1 MRHTTFSTRFFHKS
15 SPTFAFDICSV
26 RVDVSRLDDPRFL
39 GNLKFGFHPTTSHD
53 LRGPGSTQGRI
64 DGKKNGK
71 MARRGQKSRYD
82 DDADGW
88 DRPSGRRVNGD
99 SSAGVLNASSMTR
112 ELDELMR
119 IIEADWNQFTNVN
132 VYYTLDKT
140 ELMHSI
146 HLSRLQCSSWI
157 EVL

>member
-1 MRHTTFSTRFFHKS
+1 
-15 SPTFAFDICSV
+15 
-26 RVDVSRLDDPRFL
+26 
-39 GNLKFGFHPTTSHD
+39 
-53 LRGPGSTQGRI
+53 
-64 DGKKNGK
+64 

-88 DRPSGRRVNGD
+88 DRPAGRRVNGD
-99 SSAGVLNASSMTR
+99 NSAGVLNASSMTR

-119 IIEADWNQFTNVN
+119 IIEADWNQFTDVN
-132 VYYTLDKT
+132 VSYTLTKP

>member
-1 MRHTTFSTRFFHKS
+1 
-15 SPTFAFDICSV
+15 
-26 RVDVSRLDDPRFL
+26 
-39 GNLKFGFHPTTSHD
+39 
-53 LRGPGSTQGRI
+53 
-64 DGKKNGK
+64 

-99 SSAGVLNASSMTR
+99 SSAGVLMTR
-112 ELDELMR
+112 ELDDLMR
-119 IIEADWNQFTNVN
+119 IIEADWNQFTTVN
-132 VYYTLDKT
+132 VYYTLTKT
-140 ELMHSI
+140 ELMYSI